1 LISVREIIQRSER
14 EGRYAA
20 RQKGSHKIYN
30 HSQKPELRIVLPAH
44 EMNKEP
50 SIGVLAVIFR
60 DNIIISLNME
70 KQITSILKV
79 LTLAE
84 RLKFELRHS
93 YTSNGR
99 QESVA
104 EHTWRMSL
112 MAVLIEPLLK
122 QKVDTA
128 RLLKMIILHDLVEA
142 EATDISALDVLRNP
156 EIKIDKI
163 EREKG
168 AIENLRSALQ
178 ETNGQEIYDLFY
190 EFENKETYE
199 SKVANALDKLEV
211 QLQHNHAD
219 FSTWEE
225 IEYDMSYMMDKH
237 VLFDPTLFELKTQI
251 ENEATEK
258 MQSNGIETVLVKQRV
273 SGTMQ

>member
-1 LISVREIIQRSER
+1 
-14 EGRYAA
+14 
-20 RQKGSHKIYN
+20 
-30 HSQKPELRIVLPAH
+30 
-44 EMNKEP
+44 
-50 SIGVLAVIFR
+50 
-60 DNIIISLNME
+60 ME

-79 LTLAE
+79 LALAE

-93 YTSNGR
+93 YTSSGR

-156 EIKIDKI
+156 EIRIYKA
-163 EREKG
+163 EKEKQ
-168 AIENLRSALQ
+168 AIENLRLALK
-178 ETNGQEIYDLFY
+178 ETNGQEIYQLFY

-225 IEYDMSYMMDKH
+225 IEYEMCYMMDKY
-237 VLFDPTLFELKTQI
+237 VVFDETLFELKRQI
-251 ENEATEK
+251 EDDAEQK
-258 MQSNGIETVLVKQRV
+258 MKSNGIDTNLVRQRV
-273 SGTMQ
+273 AK

>member
-1 LISVREIIQRSER
+1 
-14 EGRYAA
+14 
-20 RQKGSHKIYN
+20 
-30 HSQKPELRIVLPAH
+30 
-44 EMNKEP
+44 
-50 SIGVLAVIFR
+50 
-60 DNIIISLNME
+60 ME

-79 LTLAE
+79 LALAE

-142 EATDISALDVLRNP
+142 EATDVSALDVLRNP
-156 EIKIDKI
+156 DIRLDKI
-163 EREKG
+163 EREKK
-168 AIENLRSALQ
+168 AIENLRLALQ
-178 ETNGQEIYDLFY
+178 DTNGQEIHDLFY
-190 EFENKETYE
+190 EFEEKDTYE

-225 IEYDMSYMMDKH
+225 IEYDMCYMMDKH

-251 ENEATEK
+251 ENQATEK
-258 MQSNGIETVLVKQRV
+258 MQSNGIDTSVIKQRV
-273 SGTMQ
+273 VSMT

>member
-1 LISVREIIQRSER
+1 M
-14 EGRYAA
+14 
-20 RQKGSHKIYN
+20 KT
-30 HSQKPELRIVLPAH
+30 
-44 EMNKEP
+44 
-50 SIGVLAVIFR
+50 
-60 DNIIISLNME
+60 
-70 KQITSILKV
+70 QITSILKV
-79 LTLAE
+79 LALAE

-93 YTSNGR
+93 YTSSGR

-112 MAVLIEPLLK
+112 MAVLIEPILK

-128 RLLKMIILHDLVEA
+128 RLLKMIIIHDLVEA
-142 EATDISALDVLRNP
+142 EAGDVSALDVLRNP
-156 EIKIDKI
+156 EIKITKI
-163 EREKG
+163 ENEKR
-168 AIENLRSALQ
+168 AIENIRQALA

-190 EFENKETYE
+190 EFEEKQTYE
-199 SKVANALDKLEV
+199 AKVANALDKLEV

-251 ENEATEK
+251 EKEAEDK
-258 MQSNGIETVLVKQRV
+258 MQTHGVDTATVKKRV
-273 SGTMQ
+273 LGQ

>member
-1 LISVREIIQRSER
+1 MKR
-14 EGRYAA
+14 
-20 RQKGSHKIYN
+20 
-30 HSQKPELRIVLPAH
+30 
-44 EMNKEP
+44 
-50 SIGVLAVIFR
+50 
-60 DNIIISLNME
+60 
-70 KQITSILKV
+70 QITSILKV

-93 YTSNGR
+93 YTSSGR

-112 MAVLIEPLLK
+112 MAVLIEPLLT

-142 EATDISALDVLRNP
+142 EARDISALDVLRNP
-156 EIKIDKI
+156 EIKIHKV
-163 EREKG
+163 EKEKQ
-168 AIENLRSALQ
+168 AIESLRSVLQ

-190 EFENKETYE
+190 EFENKKTYE
-199 SKVANALDKLEV
+199 AKVANALDKLEV

-225 IEYDMSYMMDKH
+225 IEYDMCYMMDKH
-237 VLFDPTLFELKTQI
+237 VVFDETLFELKSQI
-251 ENEATEK
+251 EDDAERK
-258 MQSNGIETVLVKQRV
+258 MKLGGVDTDLVRQRV
-273 SGTMQ
+273 AQ

>member
-1 LISVREIIQRSER
+1 
-14 EGRYAA
+14 
-20 RQKGSHKIYN
+20 
-30 HSQKPELRIVLPAH
+30 
-44 EMNKEP
+44 
-50 SIGVLAVIFR
+50 
-60 DNIIISLNME
+60 ME
-70 KQITSILKV
+70 KQIASILKV
-79 LTLAE
+79 LALAE

-93 YTSNGR
+93 YTSSGR

-112 MAVLIEPLLK
+112 MAVLIEPLLT
-122 QKVDTA
+122 QQVDTA

-156 EIKIDKI
+156 EIRLDKV
-163 EREKG
+163 EREKK
-168 AIENLRSALQ
+168 AIKNLRSVLR

-190 EFENKETYE
+190 EFEEKETYE

-211 QLQHNHAD
+211 QLQHNHAH
-219 FSTWEE
+219 FSTWEQ
-225 IEYDMSYMMDKH
+225 IEYDMCYMMDKH

-258 MQSNGIETVLVKQRV
+258 MQANAVDTVLVQQSFISTK
-273 SGTMQ
+273 SFSLKLHTK

>member
-1 LISVREIIQRSER
+1 
-14 EGRYAA
+14 
-20 RQKGSHKIYN
+20 
-30 HSQKPELRIVLPAH
+30 
-44 EMNKEP
+44 
-50 SIGVLAVIFR
+50 
-60 DNIIISLNME
+60 ME
-70 KQITSILKV
+70 KQIASILKV

-93 YTSNGR
+93 YTSSGR

-112 MAVLIEPLLK
+112 MAVLIEPLLR

-142 EATDISALDVLRNP
+142 EARDVSALDVLRNP
-156 EIKIDKI
+156 GIKHGKI
-163 EREKG
+163 EREKK
-168 AIENLRSALQ
+168 AIENLRLQ
-178 ETNGQEIYDLFY
+178 LQDTNGEEIYALFF

-237 VLFDPTLFELKTQI
+237 VLFDATLFELKTQI
-251 ENEATEK
+251 ENQATEK
-258 MQSNGIETVLVKQRV
+258 MQSNGIDTSLIKQRAFR
-273 SGTMQ
+273 TL

>member
-1 LISVREIIQRSER
+1 MKR
-14 EGRYAA
+14 
-20 RQKGSHKIYN
+20 
-30 HSQKPELRIVLPAH
+30 
-44 EMNKEP
+44 
-50 SIGVLAVIFR
+50 
-60 DNIIISLNME
+60 
-70 KQITSILKV
+70 QITSILKV

-93 YTSNGR
+93 YTSSGR

-112 MAVLIEPLLK
+112 MAVLIEPLLT

-142 EATDISALDVLRNP
+142 EARDISALDVLRNP
-156 EIKIDKI
+156 EIKIQKV
-163 EREKG
+163 EKEKQ
-168 AIENLRSALQ
+168 AIESLRSVLQ

-190 EFENKETYE
+190 EFENKKTYE
-199 SKVANALDKLEV
+199 AKVANALDKLEV

-225 IEYDMSYMMDKH
+225 IEYDMCYMMDKH
-237 VLFDPTLFELKTQI
+237 VVFDKTLFELKSQI
-251 ENEATEK
+251 EDDAERK
-258 MQSNGIETVLVKQRV
+258 MKLGGIDTDLVRQRV
-273 SGTMQ
+273 AQ

>member
-1 LISVREIIQRSER
+1 M
-14 EGRYAA
+14 EG
-20 RQKGSHKIYN
+20 
-30 HSQKPELRIVLPAH
+30 
-44 EMNKEP
+44 
-50 SIGVLAVIFR
+50 
-60 DNIIISLNME
+60 
-70 KQITSILKV
+70 QIASILKV

-93 YTSNGR
+93 YTSSGR

-122 QKVDTA
+122 QKVDST
-128 RLLKMIILHDLVEA
+128 RLLRMIIIHDLVEA
-142 EATDISALDVLRNP
+142 EARDISALDVLRNP
-156 EIKIDKI
+156 EIRIQKI
-163 EREKG
+163 EREKQ
-168 AIENLRSALQ
+168 AIENLRAALK

-190 EFENKETYE
+190 EFEHKETYE
-199 SKVANALDKLEV
+199 AKVANALDKLEV

-237 VLFDPTLFELKTQI
+237 VLFDDTLSELKKQI
-251 ENEATEK
+251 EEDAERK
-258 MQSNGIETVLVKQRV
+258 MQQAGVDTEAVKRRV
-273 SGTMQ
+273 VS